1 MNTGLIAQ
9 GVSKSL
15 GGHAVLRGVNLAVE
29 AGCIHALVGLNGAG
43 KTTLMRL
50 LLGMLHPDQ
59 GQINLLGHD
68 LTHAPDAVWQQVG
81 HQIEVPPCYPELT
94 ARQNL
99 WVAAQLRGV
108 PAAEIQPR
116 IQRMVEALNMSTWV
130 DRRARTLSLGTRQ
143 KIGLGAALLHDPAV
157 LVLDEPGNALDPLA
171 VIRLR
176 ELLREATAR
185 GGAVLV
191 SSHHLDEVARMADQI
206 SVLHRGELIGT
217 LDPRGHDLERQF
229 FDLVLARDQAYPQV
243 AV

>member
-1 MNTGLIAQ
+1 MNGLVAR
-9 GVSKSL
+9 GVCKSL
-15 GGHAVLRGVNLAVE
+15 GGHAVLRGINLAVE
-29 AGCIHALVGLNGAG
+29 SGRIHALVGLNGAG

-59 GQINLLGHD
+59 GHVRLLGHD
-68 LTHAPDAVWQQVG
+68 LAHAPDDLWQRVG

-108 PAAEIQPR
+108 PEAEIQPR
-116 IQRMVEALNMSTWV
+116 IQRVVAALNMSAWV

-157 LVLDEPGNALDPLA
+157 LVLDEPSNALDPSA

-176 ELLREATAR
+176 ELLRQATAK

-206 SVLHRGELIGT
+206 SVLHRGELIGE
-217 LDPRGHDLERQF
+217 LDPKGHDLERQF
-229 FDLVLARDQAYPQV
+229 FELVLAHDAARPEV